1 MESVTPLAAVL
12 ALALLCES
20 LTEYLFADLLSV
32 LNIGRKY
39 LRHVSALV
47 GISLCLIYG
56 LDAISPLLQM
66 SPKLSPLGQVL
77 SGLALGRGA
86 NYVHDLYTRL
96 ARLREDG

>member
-1 MESVTPLAAVL
+1 MTEAESLLISEAKEVEGLDEEI
-12 ALALLCES
+12 ALLRVK
-20 LTEYLFADLLSV
+20 LM
-32 LNIGRKY
+32 R
-39 LRHVSALV
+39 ALV

-96 ARLREDG
+96 AKLREDGWGSV